1 MSQRPT
7 RPGGVVRRNGDRKN
21 SGSSP
26 QPTRPQGERGTRGE
40 DAVDLTRE
48 ASRTVRRRSLTLLG
62 NLLRPVRA
70 RLWATLAMV
79 VVSQATRAAGPAI
92 IAFGI
97 DRALPAFA
105 SGDPALTWLAG
116 GGYLAAAL
124 ITALLTAGYVTSTAK
139 LSQAMLLDLRV
150 WVFRHTQR
158 LSLDFHETYT
168 SGRIISRQTS
178 DLEALRELLDS
189 GVSSL
194 ASGLLF
200 MAFTAI
206 TVFALDWPS
215 GLIMLAA
222 AVPMT
227 LIARWYQIR
236 SQRAFRASRVVSAR
250 LIVHFVETMTGI
262 RAVKAFRKERANSAA
277 YGKLADDYA
286 VATYRS
292 VMLNGVFQPGLVLT
306 GNVTVAVILLVAS
319 FRVLE
324 GNLAVGVL
332 LAVVLSTKRF
342 FSPLETIAMFYNSF
356 QSAQAA
362 LEKVSGLLEEVPTVQ
377 PPRNPVPLPAA
388 RGEVTFESVA
398 FSYGSGP
405 EVLPEF
411 TLRIP
416 AGQTVALVGAT
427 GAGKSTLAKLVARF
441 YDPSAGAVRLD
452 GVDLRELS
460 TADLRRAIVM
470 VTQEAFLFSG
480 SVADNIALGRPDASR
495 AEIQAAARS
504 VGAHEFI
511 SALPDGYDTDVT
523 KRGGR
528 VSAGQRQ
535 LISFARAVLAA
546 PAVLILDEATSSL
559 DIPSERLVQTG
570 LARLLGGTAVG
581 SARDTA
587 GDTHARG
594 RADDGGGAPQGGPPP
609 RVAGRDEQD
618 SRPSA
623 PADHRGV
630 AASAPRPTDG
640 QEARPGVQ
648 GGRPGAQ
655 STSSDARTAI
665 IIAHRLSTVEIADR
679 VLVVDGGRIVEDGT
693 PAELLAGGGRFAALH
708 GAWRDS
714 LV

>member
-1 MSQRPT
+1 MSQNPT
-7 RPGGVVRRNGDRKN
+7 RPGGVVRPDGTPVSSKN
-21 SGSSP
+21 PGTGSP
-26 QPTRPQGERGTRGE
+26 RPTRPQGELGTRGE
-40 DAVDLTRE
+40 DAVDLTHE
-48 ASRTVRRRSLTLLG
+48 ASRAVRRRSLKLLG
-62 NLLRPVRA
+62 DLLRPVRA

-92 IAFGI
+92 IAFGV

-189 GVSSL
+189 GVSAL

-215 GLIMLAA
+215 GLIMLGA

-227 LIARWYQIR
+227 LLARWYQVR

-262 RAVKAFRKERANSAA
+262 RAVKAFRKERANSSA

-286 VATYRS
+286 AATYRS

-306 GNVTVAVILLVAS
+306 GNVTVTVILLVAS

-324 GNLAVGVL
+324 GSLAVGVL

-377 PPRNPVPLPAA
+377 PPRHPVPLSAA
-388 RGEVTFESVA
+388 RGEIAFESVA

-441 YDPSAGAVRLD
+441 YDPSAGAVTLD
-452 GVDLRELS
+452 SVDLRELS
-460 TADLRRAIVM
+460 TADLRRAVVM

-495 AEIQAAARS
+495 TEIEAAARS

-535 LISFARAVLAA
+535 LISFARAVLAG

-559 DIPSERLVQTG
+559 DIPSERLVQAG
-570 LARLLGGTAVG
+570 LARLLGGAAVG
-581 SARDTA
+581 SSRGA
-587 GDTHARG
+587 HADVDAH
-594 RADDGGGAPQGGPPP
+594 ADDGGGAPHGGPSPQADGP
-609 RVAGRDEQD
+609 GEEG
-618 SRPSA
+618 SRPGT
-623 PADHRGV
+623 PAAD
-630 AASAPRPTDG
+630 SAPRPTDG
-640 QEARPGVQ
+640 QQARPGVQ
-648 GGRPGAQ
+648 DGRPDTQATQPG
-655 STSSDARTAI
+655 ARTAI

-693 PAELLAGGGRFAALH
+693 PTELLAGGGRFAALH